1 MSEKVYTTFE
11 VSRFC
16 RVDISTVM
24 GWVDDG
30 KLKAYRTPGG
40 HRRINH
46 SDLLTF
52 LKKYQMPIHPVLR
65 KMSNRVLIVDDDP
78 ATVRVLRRLVERIAP
93 ESEIEV
99 ARDGFE
105 AGRQLEIFFPDLIL
119 LDLML
124 PGIDGF
130 QVCANIRADEGKKH
144 IRILAISALRTEGI
158 QKKVLAS
165 GADLFIQKPFEIDRV
180 RQAIAQLIDVE
191 GDQRTIEKIDRR
203 AVDAFRMAEKK
214 A

>member
-40 HRRINH
+40 HRRISH

-158 QKKVLAS
+158 EKKVLAS

-180 RQAIAQLIDVE
+180 RQAIARLIDVE